1 MLHIPKIADYL
12 KALTDEG
19 KKDFVVLIN
28 ILNIREKN
36 YIQNQVKK
44 KYLGKVVESAYSFL
58 SMHDEGE
65 AKL

>member
-12 KALTDEG
+12 KALTDKG

-36 YIQNQVKK
+36 YIQN
-44 KYLGKVVESAYSFL
+44 
-58 SMHDEGE
+58 
-65 AKL
+65 